1 MISENKPPSAAIAA
15 FVFTLLYVAIAL
27 SIQLPALL
35 SRHIP
40 PAAKREAAARTGAI
54 VGVVIECAGI
64 TALGFGI
71 LKKKV
76 WAAWLLLA
84 LAVMELIV
92 GLARQNIVNTVL
104 PLILGSLAWW
114 AANSLRTPMPD
125 IDKS

>member
-1 MISENKPPSAAIAA
+1 MVSENKTPSAAIAA
-15 FVFTLLYVAIAL
+15 FVFTLLYVGIAL
-27 SIQLPALL
+27 SIQLPVLL

-40 PAAKREAAARTGAI
+40 PASEREAAARTGAI

-84 LAVMELIV
+84 LAVMELMV

-104 PLILGSLAWW
+104 PLILGSLAVW
-114 AANSLRTPMPD
+114 AAYSLRTQT
-125 IDKS
+125 SNER